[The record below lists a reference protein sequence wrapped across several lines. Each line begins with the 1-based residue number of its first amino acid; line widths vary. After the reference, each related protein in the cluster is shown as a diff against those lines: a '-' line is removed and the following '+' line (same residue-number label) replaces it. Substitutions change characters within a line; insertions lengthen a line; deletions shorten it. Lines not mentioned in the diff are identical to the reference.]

1 MASKTG
7 EHWESEMKLAE
18 LKALT
23 SSMEVAVAAGN
34 RELADNLLKALVC
47 KLADEMK
54 ETEVGFAIGRFVA
67 THDRLAAQSL
77 SSEQEKE
84 ARNKAAALAKFVN
97 LLDQLITAIDHIT
110 ELGVGDDY
118 TELRTAAID
127 AGYPFNPRIDD
138 RDAASR
144 PFANAD
150 ADELIIDQHKWFAP
164 GGIFGRRD

>member
-1 MASKTG
+1 M
-7 EHWESEMKLAE
+7 E
-18 LKALT
+18 LTELNVLRD
-23 SSMEVAVAAGN
+23 SMETAVAAGD
-34 RELADNLLKALVC
+34 RDLADNLLKSLVC

-54 ETEVGFAIGRFVA
+54 DTEVGFAVGRFVA
-67 THDRLAAQSL
+67 VHDRLNAQPL
-77 SSEQEKE
+77 TSEQTAE
-84 ARNKAAALAKFVN
+84 ARSKAAALASFVN

-144 PFANAD
+144 PFTNAD

-164 GGIFGRRD
+164 GGILGHRD